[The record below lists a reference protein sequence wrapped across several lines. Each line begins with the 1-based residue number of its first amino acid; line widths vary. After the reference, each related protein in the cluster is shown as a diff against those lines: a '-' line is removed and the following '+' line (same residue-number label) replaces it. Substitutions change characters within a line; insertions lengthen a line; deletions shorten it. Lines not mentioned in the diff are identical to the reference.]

1 MAPPLQTQSQISA
14 GAPGPSLFPCCLFSP
29 SLSLPLFLSIPFS
42 PSLFLPLLLSLPF
55 SLSLSLPLFLS
66 LPLSPSLFLPC
77 LCGAIFI
84 SSLCCLSVGGFPRLS
99 ILSPLSPLLG

>member
-14 GAPGPSLFPCCLFSP
+14 GAPGPSLFPCCLFTP

-66 LPLSPSLFLPC
+66 LPFSPSLFCHCHSLWSFFSYSAPLQC
-77 LCGAIFI
+77 LKIGRASC
-84 SSLCCLSVGGFPRLS
+84 
-99 ILSPLSPLLG
+99 